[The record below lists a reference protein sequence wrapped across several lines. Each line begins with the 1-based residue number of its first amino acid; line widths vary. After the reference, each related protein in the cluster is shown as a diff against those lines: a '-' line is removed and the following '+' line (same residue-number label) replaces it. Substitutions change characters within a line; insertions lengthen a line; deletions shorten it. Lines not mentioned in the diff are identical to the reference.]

1 MDAEFRFFKKGNSG
15 NLRVWP
21 PVEFPSKTGF
31 LGTASKV
38 IFQNSTP
45 TELTFTYDDGA
56 LTAGQILKVPAG
68 KTKEFEIDASVVQ
81 LGNVYGFTVAPTL
94 TPAQEQ
100 ESVVLAAANPEIII
114 VG

>member
-38 IFQNSTP
+38 IFQNSTA
-45 TELTFTYDDGA
+45 TELTFTDDDGA

-68 KTKEFEIDASVVQ
+68 KTKDFEINAAVQ